1 MKTFTIFVMLF
12 SASMANPT
20 RFLGLLP
27 RQIQRTADYCNVKT
41 CAPPYKD
48 EDITME
54 DHTLCNKGFKVGAQA
69 QR

>member
-48 EDITME
+48 EGTMD
-54 DHTLCNKGFKVGAQA
+54 DHTLCNKGFTVGAQA